1 MNRTIVSVS
10 LLVVASASQAALW
23 NVNAFMTGLGEN
35 PPNGSPATGTFSAI
49 YDDATK
55 QITNVNISV
64 TGLTSPITASHIH
77 QAPAGSNGAVILNVG
92 TLSGGTSPS
101 GFIPL
106 LGTLTVAQETALFAN
121 GLYYNVHTPEFPGGE
136 IRDQLRVTAVPEPMT
151 MSALALCLAAMARKR
166 KAR

>member
-1 MNRTIVSVS
+1 MNRTLLSVS

-35 PPNGSPATGTFSAI
+35 PPNTSPATGTFAAT
-49 YDDATK
+49 YDDVTNQMTNAT
-55 QITNVNISV
+55 ISV
-64 TGLTSPITASHIH
+64 TGLTAPITASHIH
-77 QAPAGSNGAVILNVG
+77 QAPAGTNGGVIINIG
-92 TLSGGTSPS
+92 TLSGGTSPT

-106 LGTLTVAQETALFAN
+106 VGTLTAAQETALFAN
-121 GLYYNVHTPEFPGGE
+121 GLYYNVHTNNFPGGE

-151 MSALALCLAAMARKR
+151 MTALALGLAAMARKR